1 MSEPR
6 VAVIVLNYNGKDVT
20 LETLASLV
28 ELDYPSYDV
37 VVVDNG
43 STDGS
48 FDTVAAAYPS
58 VIQLRVEDNQGIS
71 YGLNH
76 GIAYALEREYAY
88 FLVCN
93 NDIEVA
99 PDALAHMVRA
109 MEADATLGCVGPKT
123 FYHGDRTRLW
133 STGGILRFQESVT
146 RERGMNELDHGQY
159 DQDGEVDYVNGCAML
174 KRREAVEAAGLWDPT
189 YYLGIED
196 ADWCMRMK
204 QHGYRC
210 YYVHQALVWHMVS
223 ASIGVYKPGRTFH
236 TGRSQAIFVRKYARP
251 WQWLSFLAFYAA
263 SVPVA
268 YVREWV
274 KERNQAAALAKLR
287 GVMKGLRVPLAAPPT
302 ADWRP
307 LRRS

>member
-20 LETLASLV
+20 LLTLSSLV
-28 ELDYPSYDV
+28 EMDYPAYDV

-43 STDGS
+43 SSDGS
-48 FDTVAAAYPS
+48 FEAVAEAYPD
-58 VIQLRVEDNQGIS
+58 VLQLRVKDNQGIS

-76 GIAYALEREYAY
+76 GISYALERDYAY
-88 FLVCN
+88 LLVCN

-99 PDALAHMVRA
+99 PDALSIMVQA
-109 MEADATLGCVGPKT
+109 MEEDPSVGCVGAKT
-123 FYHGDRTRLW
+123 FYHGDRERLW
-133 STGGILRFQESVT
+133 SAGGVLRFLESVT
-146 RERGMNELDHGQY
+146 RERGMNELDRGQY
-159 DQDGEVDYVNGCAML
+159 DRDGEVDYVNGCAML
-174 KRREAVEAAGLWDPT
+174 KRREAVEATGLWDPT

-196 ADWCMRMK
+196 ADWCVRMK
-204 QHGYRC
+204 RHGYRC
-210 YYVHQALVWHMVS
+210 HYAHRARVWHMVS

-251 WQWLSFLAFYAA
+251 WQWLGFLAVYTA

-268 YVREWV
+268 YVRELF
-274 KERNQAAALAKLR
+274 KGGNPAAAISKLR
-287 GVMKGLRVPLAAPPT
+287 GVLEGLRVPLEPPPS

-307 LRRS
+307 Q